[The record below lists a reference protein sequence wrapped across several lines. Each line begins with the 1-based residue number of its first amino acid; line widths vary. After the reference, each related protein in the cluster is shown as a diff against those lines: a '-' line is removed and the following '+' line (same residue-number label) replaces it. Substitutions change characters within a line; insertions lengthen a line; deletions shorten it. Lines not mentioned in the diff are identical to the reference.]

1 LSFFDEDDDP
11 PRTARTR
18 VRPSPPPRRGRVTP
32 GASSDAQT
40 VLVRRMIAGIL
51 GLLILLL
58 LFFGVRACNN
68 SRHKDALREYY
79 NRVTQIGNESQQTGA
94 SFFKQM
100 DRAGSTSATELYQS
114 ILGYKGSAEQSLK
127 QAQAL
132 NVPGDM
138 SAAQQAFLI
147 SLELR
152 RDGLQAIS
160 DNVKNALGDEGENAD
175 QALKNI
181 AGQMRAFDAS
191 DVLYNART
199 QPFMQSALRDSD
211 VTVSKIPPS
220 QFLREISWVAPA
232 YVAQKLGKRLSTGAD
247 TGDGGSTDKNQT
259 TGPGLHGTGLNATV
273 YGGVTL
279 SPTASNRLT
288 YVKGQAFQVSFTNQG
303 DNDEFNVKVSLK
315 IALASGT
322 GSPITINKTLPQI
335 AKGEKATVELPLN
348 REPPLGAVVNVSVN
362 VAGVPGEKITGNNK
376 ATYPTLF
383 VQG

>member
-1 LSFFDEDDDP
+1 
-11 PRTARTR
+11 
-18 VRPSPPPRRGRVTP
+18 
-32 GASSDAQT
+32 
-40 VLVRRMIAGIL
+40 MIAGIL

-220 QFLREISWVAPA
+220 QFLREISWVAPQ

-247 TGDGGSTDKNQT
+247 GGDGSSTDKNQT